1 MRISTT
7 QIFQRGIDSMLDQ
20 QTRVFKTQLQLSSN
34 KRFLSPADDPTAAA
48 QVLGLNE
55 SISIT
60 AQYRTNAKA
69 AQTRLEIEE
78 TSLDSAV
85 NALQRA
91 RELAVR
97 GLNDTESAESRRGIA
112 QEIRQIM
119 DQVLSLSNTRD
130 PSGEYIFA
138 GAQSLTQPFSHDG
151 SGGFTYSG
159 DQNPRQL
166 QVGPSRQIPAG
177 DSGLDVFMKID
188 NAAGTGYQDVF
199 TTLYSLAT
207 ELEANAPVTDRL
219 TEIDNA
225 VDNVLQVRSRIGAR
239 LNAIDR
245 EEQVNLAYSV
255 QLESARSDVQDLDLA
270 QAATDLNRQMV
281 VLQAAQQAFI
291 KVQGLSLFN
300 YL

>member
-7 QIFQRGIDSMLDQ
+7 QIYQRGIDSMLDQ
-20 QTRVFKTQLQLSSN
+20 QARVFKTQLQLSSN

-55 SISIT
+55 SLAIT
-60 AQYRTNAKA
+60 TQYRTNAKA
-69 AQTRLEIEE
+69 AQSRLEIEE
-78 TSLDSAV
+78 TSLDGV
-85 NALQRA
+85 IDALQRA
-91 RELAVR
+91 RELAVQ
-97 GLNDTESAESRRGIA
+97 GVNDTQSAESRQGIA
-112 QEIRQIM
+112 QEMRQLM
-119 DQVLSLSNTRD
+119 DQVLSLANTRD
-130 PSGEYIFA
+130 SSGEYIFA
-138 GAQSLTQPFSHDG
+138 GAQSLTRPFSHDG

-159 DQNPRQL
+159 DQSQRQL
-166 QVGPSRQIPAG
+166 QIGPSRQIAVG
-177 DSGLDVFMKID
+177 DSGLDVFMKVE

-199 TTLYSLAT
+199 TTLYSMVT
-207 ELEANAPVTDRL
+207 ELEADNPDASRI
-219 TEIDNA
+219 TEFDNA
-225 VDNVLQVRSRIGAR
+225 IDNVLQVRSRIGAR
-239 LNAIDR
+239 LNAIER

-291 KVQGLSLFN
+291 RVQGLSLFN

>member
-7 QIFQRGIDSMLDQ
+7 QVYQRGIDTMLDQ
-20 QTRVFKTQLQLSSN
+20 QARVFKTQLQLSSN

-48 QVLGLNE
+48 QVLGLSE
-55 SISIT
+55 SLAIT
-60 AQYRTNAKA
+60 NQYRTNAKA

-78 TSLDSAV
+78 TSLDSAI

-119 DQVLSLSNTRD
+119 DQVLSLANTRD
-130 PSGEYIFA
+130 PNGEYIFA

-159 DQNPRQL
+159 DQSPRQL
-166 QVGPSRQIPAG
+166 QVGPSRQIAAG

-207 ELEANAPVTDRL
+207 ELEADAPVTDRL

-225 VDNVLQVRSRIGAR
+225 VDNILQVRSRIGAR

-281 VLQAAQQAFI
+281 VLQAAQQAFV

>member
-7 QIFQRGIDSMLDQ
+7 QIFQRGIDTMLDQ
-20 QTRVFKTQLQLSSN
+20 QARVFKTQLQLSSN

-78 TSLDSAV
+78 NSLDGVV
-85 NALQRA
+85 NGLQRA

-112 QEIRQIM
+112 QEVRQIM
-119 DQVLSLSNTRD
+119 DQVLSLANTRD

-159 DQNPRQL
+159 DQTARQL
-166 QVGPSRQIPAG
+166 QVGPSRQIAAG

-199 TTLYSLAT
+199 STLYSLAT
-207 ELEANAPVTDRL
+207 ELEANAPVSDRL
-219 TEIDNA
+219 TELDNA
-225 VDNVLQVRSRIGAR
+225 IDNVLQVRSRIGAR

-281 VLQAAQQAFI
+281 VLQAAQQAFV